1 MVSDAAN
8 RNPKLA
14 KQVNQMTMTPAQV
27 AAARAETIA
36 EFESHLSEKRAAL
49 DGLRNVLLGQGWI
62 VVSADGLALT
72 FDTESDGRQ
81 TKLSN
86 VRVAG
91 GAHKALRMT
100 ESDAKRI
107 AATCTNGRGEV
118 STARHV
124 RDAVQAEI
132 DSLVGLIAQLKAL
145 G

>member
-1 MVSDAAN
+1 
-8 RNPKLA
+8 
-14 KQVNQMTMTPAQV
+14 MTNATNKTPAQL
-27 AAARAETIA
+27 RAEVIA
-36 EFESHLSEKRAAL
+36 EFEGYLSEKRRAM

-72 FDTESDGRQ
+72 FDTETVGRE

-107 AATCTNGRGEV
+107 AATCTNGRGE
-118 STARHV
+118 TAIARHV
-124 RDAVQAEI
+124 RDALQDEI
-132 DSLVGLIAQLKAL
+132 DSLVKTIEQLKAIQYL
-145 G
+145 